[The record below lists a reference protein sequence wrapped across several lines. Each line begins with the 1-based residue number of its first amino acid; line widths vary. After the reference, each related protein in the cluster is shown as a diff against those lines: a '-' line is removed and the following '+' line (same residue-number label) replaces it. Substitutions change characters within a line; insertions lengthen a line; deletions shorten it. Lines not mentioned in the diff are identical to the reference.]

1 MNSQS
6 RAGYEVGGRLAGVR
20 EERDGL
26 MGMLLQSLH
35 FSTEGSFMRP
45 FVYLKRT
52 FACVVCVLGTFVST
66 QVYAHGGLSMAE
78 DMCKL
83 TVGPYVMHFSGYQP
97 ESTQQ
102 KQFCE
107 DIPATGHTIVV
118 LDYIEKELRSLPA
131 EVRIIKDTGSEDNLE
146 ANTVFHLPAKVY
158 ANGSI
163 DFNHTFEQP
172 GKFVGIVT
180 VGEKGEHVSKF
191 PFSVGEPKVFSK
203 FLNIYMIPVA
213 AVLIVGGIVFFM
225 RDRGKSSQGATS

>member
-1 MNSQS
+1 
-6 RAGYEVGGRLAGVR
+6 
-20 EERDGL
+20 
-26 MGMLLQSLH
+26 
-35 FSTEGSFMRP
+35 MRP
-45 FVYLKRT
+45 FVYLKLT
-52 FACVVCVLGTFVST
+52 VACVVCALSVFVST
-66 QVYAHGGLSMAE
+66 QVHAHGGLSMAE

-83 TVGPYVMHFSGYQP
+83 TVGTYTMHFSGYQP

-118 LDYIEKELRSLPA
+118 LDYIEQELRTLPA
-131 EVRIIKDTGSEDNLE
+131 EVRIIKDTGSEDNIE
-146 ANTVFHLPAKVY
+146 AITVFHLPAKVY

-180 VGEKGEHVSKF
+180 VGEKGEHISKF

-225 RDRGKSSQGATS
+225 RDRGKPSQIAAS